1 MQSLRRKLPSAN
13 ALFAFEAAGRCGNF
27 TKAALELYVT
37 QPAVSRM
44 LARMEE
50 HLGVKLFE
58 RGSGGIALTEDG
70 QILHR
75 RITEGFRGIEAALG
89 EIEARRTG
97 TEIITLSISTAFTT
111 HWLMPRM
118 TRLHKAFPKIDLR
131 FKLISNFLKGPVD
144 DVDLGMRYL
153 VKSDPA
159 YEDGTFLMPEL
170 LLPVCS
176 AVYYDQPRQPESPIE
191 DTLVV
196 LTGAERE
203 WYRRFPR
210 FADQGRQATN
220 VLDFSDYAIVVQAAL
235 LGQGIALGHV
245 NVVTHWL
252 REGALVPA
260 VDQVSA
266 TDRDC
271 LLVHAAD
278 RPLRPVVAQLRDW
291 IALEM
296 KSDVAAV
303 DSLYPSLQLRRW
315 VAGDRTLARSA
326 V

>member
-1 MQSLRRKLPSAN
+1 MHSLRRKLPSAN
-13 ALFAFEAAGRCGNF
+13 ALFAFEAAARCGNF

-44 LARMEE
+44 LSRMEE
-50 HLGVKLFE
+50 HLGTKLFE
-58 RGSGGIALTEDG
+58 RAHGKVSLTESG
-70 QILHR
+70 EILYEQIS
-75 RITEGFRGIEAALG
+75 EGFRRIEAALD

-97 TEIITLSISTAFTT
+97 TDTITLSISTAFTT

-118 TRLHKAFPKIDLR
+118 ARLHKAFPKVDLR

-159 YEDGTFLMPEL
+159 YEGATFLMPEL
-170 LLPVCS
+170 LVPVCS
-176 AVYYDQPRQPESPIE
+176 LGYHDQHRQPESPIE

-196 LTGAERE
+196 LTDAERE

-210 FADQGRQATN
+210 FADQGRRATN

-260 VDQVSA
+260 VDEVRA

-271 LLVHAAD
+271 LLVHPGD
-278 RPLRPVVAQLRDW
+278 KPLRAVVAQLRDW
-291 IALEM
+291 IVEEM

-315 VAGDRTLARSA
+315 ADGDRTLARSA
-326 V
+326 A